1 MSKPSP
7 GFALGM
13 ESDEGIHN
21 SRVGGEEKE
30 KTDPL
35 PGWAIALIVVACVA
49 FLVMII
55 AAVFHKQGKFS
66 SSGVFFNKKMFANV
80 TLSK

>member
-21 SRVGGEEKE
+21 SRVGDEEKE
-30 KTDPL
+30 KTDSL
-35 PGWAIALIVVACVA
+35 PRWAIALIVVACVA
-49 FLVMII
+49 FLVVII
-55 AAVFHKQGKFS
+55 TAVFISKVSSQALAFS
-66 SSGVFFNKKMFANV
+66 LTKRCLPM
-80 TLSK
+80 